1 MEEYKMETKYPR
13 ITVVDALSGF
23 AVMSIMLLHNIEHFD
38 YYYFPDYL
46 PQWMKALD
54 KHIWEIMFAL
64 FSGKAYAIFAI
75 LFGFTFFNG

>member
-1 MEEYKMETKYPR
+1 METKYPR